1 MVKNP
6 HQSTSSSTENLPIAK
21 GSRTVR
27 YLPIRNVESPRSKF
41 HVHHTQIEMPRVVKY
56 NQFYVEYHTHI
67 PYTHWKSDEW
77 VMLEGR
83 TQKISPWKTP
93 VKPIKNPIKNDGTVS
108 QSLPLKM
115 LPMSS
120 WAPMF
125 TTENPCRRSQVP
137 AHLVSSSPLR
147 CHGQDIILEPVTWVK
162 QGYPE
167 VK

>member
-27 YLPIRNVESPRSKF
+27 YLPISNVESPRSHKF

-77 VMLEGR
+77 GMLEGR
-83 TQKISPWKTP
+83 THYIP
-93 VKPIKNPIKNDGTVS
+93 VQP
-108 QSLPLKM
+108 Q
-115 LPMSS
+115 
-120 WAPMF
+120 
-125 TTENPCRRSQVP
+125 
-137 AHLVSSSPLR
+137 
-147 CHGQDIILEPVTWVK
+147 
-162 QGYPE
+162 
-167 VK
+167 